1 MRLDYEIT
9 QKNYE
14 DVIAFQLR
22 LQRSKRKSLVQYIIT
37 NAIFIFLAVYFLIAH
52 PGSSLWVKLGVLAM
66 AAVLLI
72 ITTDKRSCSPGKIHR
87 TYKNYVR
94 LKLIHEGFI
103 GPHTLII
110 NPKERTITQK
120 FGTESNTIDFKRCA
134 WVNGE
139 DSISMILG
147 SGVIFEIIPN
157 SILEENNNRVRLRNY
172 IVSSDDDNEA
182 DE

>member
-1 MRLDYEIT
+1 MKLNYTIT

-22 LQRSKRKSLVQYIIT
+22 LQRSRRKSLIQYIIT
-37 NAIFIFLAVYFLIAH
+37 NGIFIILAVYFLIAH
-52 PGSSLWVKLGVLAM
+52 PESAWWVRIGVLAM

-72 ITTDKRSCSPGKIHR
+72 VTTDKRSCSSGKIHR

-94 LKLIHEGFI
+94 LKLIQEGYI
-103 GPHTLII
+103 GPHTLIV
-110 NPKERTITQK
+110 NPKDHTITQK
-120 FGTESNTIDFKRCA
+120 FGSETNTIELARCA

-157 SILEENNNRVRLRNY
+157 DVLDQNGNRERLRDY
-172 IVSSDDDNEA
+172 IVTSDAEDEDDE
-182 DE
+182 

>member
-1 MRLDYEIT
+1 MKLNYFIT

-22 LQRSKRKSLVQYIIT
+22 LQRSKRKSLIQYIIT
-37 NAIFIFLAVYFLIAH
+37 NGIFIILGVYFLIAH
-52 PGSSLWVKLGVLAM
+52 PESAWWVRLGVLAM

-72 ITTDKRSCSPGKIHR
+72 ITTDKRSCSPRKVHR

-94 LKLIHEGFI
+94 LNMIQEGYI
-103 GPHTLII
+103 GPHTLIV
-110 NPKERTITQK
+110 NAKDQTIIQK
-120 FGTESNTIDFKRCA
+120 FGNECNTIEIDRCA

-139 DSISMILG
+139 NSISMILG

-157 SILEENNNRVRLRNY
+157 EILDEDDNRERLRAF
-172 IVSSDDDNEA
+172 IVNTTDDENKE
-182 DE
+182 